1 MKRNKTAFLV
11 GILFLFGVL
20 ITMNYFSPK
29 PVDWTVTY
37 NIKGKAP
44 YSCYILNDMFPIIF
58 PGQTLEYNDESFYL
72 SLDSNSVEKKNL
84 IVITTDFSPDQLDM
98 DALLNFV
105 AQGNH
110 LFISSTG
117 FGHSFLEKFKLKME
131 SSLIDTSAFRKGK
144 DKVFLTAPELKN
156 DSGYQYN
163 RKLPLVHISAMD
175 TLNAQVLGTDRLGKV
190 NFISTNYEAGKVY
203 IHTQPMVFTNY
214 HLLYGNTAYA
224 SKVLSYLP
232 IQKTVWDSYYKPDRF
247 INTSPM
253 RYILSQASL
262 QSAYYLL
269 LITLLIYLLVESK
282 RRQRV
287 IPILKPL
294 ENRSLE
300 FVKTVGGLYFK
311 QRNNTDLARKKSI
324 FFKEFLRER
333 YFITNVSAT
342 NDCIELVSVRSG
354 VDVGLV
360 NQILKSADYYE
371 TSQIATE
378 GGLIEFNRKIEMFYE
393 QCF

>member
-1 MKRNKTAFLV
+1 MKRNKLAF
-11 GILFLFGVL
+11 GIGMVLLFVAL
-20 ITMNYFSPK
+20 IAMNYFSPK

-37 NIKGKAP
+37 NIKGKSP
-44 YSCYILNDMFPIIF
+44 YSCYILNDMFPILF
-58 PGQTLEYNDESFYL
+58 PGQTVEYNEESFYL
-72 SLDSNSVEKKNL
+72 SLDSASVEKKNL
-84 IVITTDFSPDQLDM
+84 LVITTDFAPDQLDQ

-105 AQGNH
+105 ARGNH
-110 LFISSTG
+110 LFVSSTG
-117 FGHSFLEKFKLKME
+117 FGPGFLEKFKLEVK

-144 DKVFLTAPELKN
+144 EKVFLSAAELKN
-156 DSGYQYN
+156 DSGYYYSQ
-163 RKLPLVHISAMD
+163 KMPLFHLSAFD
-175 TLNAQVLGTDRLGKV
+175 SLNAVALGTNRLGKV
-190 NFISTNYEAGKVY
+190 NFIGITHGAGKIY
-203 IHTQPMVFTNY
+203 IHTQPLVFTNY

-224 SKVLSYLP
+224 SKALSYLP

-253 RYILSQASL
+253 RYILSQVSL

-269 LITLLIYLLVESK
+269 LISLLLYLVVESK

-287 IPILKPL
+287 IPIVKPL

-311 QRNNTDLARKKSI
+311 QRNNADLARKKSI

-342 NDCIELVSVRSG
+342 KNCIELVSVKSG
-354 VDVGLV
+354 VDADLIK
-360 NQILKSADYYE
+360 QILKAADYYE
-371 TSQIATE
+371 SSQVTTE
-378 GGLIEFNRKIEMFYE
+378 GGLIEFNRKIELFYE

>member
-1 MKRNKTAFLV
+1 MKRNKLAFLI
-11 GILFLFGVL
+11 GILLLFVTAIAL
-20 ITMNYFSPK
+20 KYFSPK
-29 PVDWTVTY
+29 PVDWTVSY
-37 NIKGKAP
+37 NINGKAP
-44 YSCYILNDMFPIIF
+44 YSCYVLNDMLPIIF
-58 PGQTLEYNDESFYL
+58 PQQSVEYNDESFYL
-72 SLDSNSVEKKNL
+72 ALDSNSVEKKNL
-84 IVITTDFSPDQLDM
+84 IVVTTDFTPDKLDM

-105 AQGNH
+105 ANGNN

-117 FGHSFLEKFKLKME
+117 FGHGFLEKFKMEVE

-144 DKVFLTAPELKN
+144 DKLFLSAPELKN
-156 DSGYQYN
+156 DSGYQYT
-163 RKLPLVHISAMD
+163 RKMPLVHISAVD
-175 TLNAQVLGTDRLGKV
+175 TLNSMVLGTDRLGKV
-190 NFISTNYEAGKVY
+190 NFISTTHGAGKVY

-232 IQKTVWDSYYKPDRF
+232 VQKTVWDSYYKPDRL

-253 RYILSQASL
+253 RYILSQVSL

-269 LITLLIYLLVESK
+269 LLTLLLYLMVESK

-287 IPILKPL
+287 IPIVKPL

-311 QRNNTDLARKKSI
+311 QRNNADMARKKSI

-342 NDCIELVSVRSG
+342 RGCIELVSVKSG
-354 VDVGLV
+354 VDAGLV
-360 NQILKSADYYE
+360 KQILKAADYYE
-371 TSQIATE
+371 TSQVTTE
-378 GGLIEFNRKIEMFYE
+378 GGLIELNRKIEMFYE